1 MSSHMP
7 DQPEELPQR
16 YTAAELN
23 LSRLP
28 FFASYTKDL
37 ESRNGITYTDTV
49 THDGQEIE
57 TVWEVT
63 GNTKYGY
70 PGPFAESVHAALLD
84 IITERG
90 LPFENPVVF
99 SFYEVCQRLDIPPS
113 GKNMQNIRNAI
124 LSIRLAG
131 IVIENSFVTSD
142 GRRISY
148 TPDPKFLYKRIALYG
163 DDDPESDE
171 TMNISAVWLSDFYLQ
186 SLNNGN
192 IRPIN
197 FEYFKH
203 LHGRSYAATKIYQ
216 YLGYRFSGAFRHD
229 NDYAKVDYDDLTT
242 IADVKRR
249 QYLSQAKQKLRNAH
263 QALLDTDFVDHIEW
277 EKQKRRKEQNKFVIY
292 YYPGRRAR
300 EEYQNGQLQL
310 DQQFELPLLGQ
321 QDSEDGGEPL
331 KETIPEDSSDE
342 AKTTKVFTHELKKL
356 GITDERAKE
365 LDQTYSQERITRQ
378 LDHLDYLSE
387 RGKSPDNAAAWLVS
401 AIEEDYSTPD
411 GFKTREERKAEKQ
424 ARAKAAERK
433 RKKEQEEERK
443 RQEEKKRRQ
452 QLDERLE
459 ALSEDDQQAIEEE
472 IAERIRSDFSDWMRT
487 LYETKEFDPESPMHA
502 GKYYDHLEQILEERD
517 DPE

>member
-1 MSSHMP
+1 MP
-7 DQPEELPQR
+7 DQPEELPER

-37 ESRNGITYTDTV
+37 KSRDGITYTDTV

-113 GKNMQNIRNAI
+113 GKNMQNIRDAI

-148 TPDPKFLYKRIALYG
+148 TPDPKFLYKRVALYG
-163 DDDPESDE
+163 DDDPDTDE
-171 TMNISAVWLSDFYLQ
+171 TMEVSAVWLSDFYLQ

-192 IRPIN
+192 VRPIN

-216 YLGYRFSGAFRHD
+216 YLGYCFSGTFRHG

-249 QYLSQAKQKLRNAH
+249 QYLSQAKQKLNNAH

-277 EKQKRRKEQNKFVIY
+277 EKQKRRKEPNKFVIY

-321 QDSEDGGEPL
+321 QDSEDGDEPL
-331 KETIPEDSSDE
+331 KETIPEDSPDE

-356 GITDERAKE
+356 GITAERAIE
-365 LDQTYSQERITRQ
+365 LDQKYSQERITRQ

-387 RGKSPDNAAAWLVS
+387 RGKSPDNAAAWLVT
-401 AIEEDYSTPD
+401 AIQEDYSTPD

-433 RKKEQEEERK
+433 RKEEQEEERR
-443 RQEEKKRRQ
+443 RQEEEERRQ
-452 QLDERLE
+452 QLDERLT
-459 ALSEDDQQAIEEE
+459 ALPEDQQQEIEDE
-472 IAERIRSDFSDWMRT
+472 IRSRIRESNEELISTVYKGEDIDFRSLPFRPD
-487 LYETKEFDPESPMHA
+487 
-502 GKYYDHLEQILEERD
+502 YYDHLEQLLEKRD